1 MAQMNAM
8 TTAASQRVDP
18 VEGKQQ
24 SMRRIA
30 GRKGLW
36 LIATAAIITI
46 GMLAA
51 GVTYIWFSGGSGQPS
66 QMTAAPALILQPD
79 DTRTLF
85 HIAARESEVRFV
97 IDETLLGNPKTVVG
111 VTDEVAGDLLV
122 DFDHPANS
130 QLGTI
135 RINVRTLET
144 DNEFRTR
151 ALRGQILQADQAEF
165 EFAEFTPLT
174 LSDLPDTVAVGDSF
188 DFQIS
193 GSLTIHG
200 VTREVTFDATLTVIS
215 ATRLE
220 GNASTIVLYRDFGMT
235 IPEAPGVADV
245 SEEVTL
251 QIDFVALVAEGETLS

>member
-8 TTAASQRVDP
+8 KTAAPHRVDP
-18 VEGKQQ
+18 VEDEQQ
-24 SMRRIA
+24 GIRKMA

-36 LIATAAIITI
+36 LIATAAIFTI
-46 GMLAA
+46 GMVTA
-51 GVTYIWFSGGSGQPS
+51 GVAYVWFSGGSGQPS

-85 HIAARESEVRFV
+85 HIAASESEVRFL

-122 DFDHPANS
+122 DFEQPANS

-165 EFAEFTPLT
+165 EFVEFTPLT
-174 LSDLPDTVAVGDSF
+174 LSGLPDTVAVGDSF
-188 DFQIS
+188 EFQIS

-200 VTREVTFDATLTVIS
+200 VTREVTFDAMLTVMS
-215 ATRLE
+215 AAQLE
-220 GNASTIVLYRDFGMT
+220 GSASTVVLYRDFGMT
-235 IPEAPGVADV
+235 IPEAPGVANVAD
-245 SEEVTL
+245 EVRL
-251 QIDFVALVAEGETLS
+251 EIDFTATASEG

>member
-8 TTAASQRVDP
+8 KTAAPQRVDP
-18 VEGKQQ
+18 VEDKQPGI
-24 SMRRIA
+24 RRIA

-36 LIATAAIITI
+36 LIAAAISII

-51 GVTYIWFSGGSGQPS
+51 GATYIWFSGGSGQPS
-66 QMTAAPALILQPD
+66 QMTAAPALVLQPD

-85 HIAARESEVRFV
+85 HIDASESEVRFV
-97 IDETLLGNPKTVVG
+97 IDETLLGNPKIVVG

-122 DFDHPANS
+122 DFDQLANS

-174 LSDLPDTVAVGDSF
+174 LSGLPDSVAAGDSI

-193 GSLTIHG
+193 GNLTVHG
-200 VTREVTFDATLTVIS
+200 VTREVTFDATLTAIS

-220 GNASTIVLYRDFGMT
+220 GSASTVVLYGDFGMT
-235 IPEAPGVADV
+235 IPEAPGVANVAD
-245 SEEVTL
+245 EVRL
-251 QIDFVALVAEGETLS
+251 EIDFAATATEG